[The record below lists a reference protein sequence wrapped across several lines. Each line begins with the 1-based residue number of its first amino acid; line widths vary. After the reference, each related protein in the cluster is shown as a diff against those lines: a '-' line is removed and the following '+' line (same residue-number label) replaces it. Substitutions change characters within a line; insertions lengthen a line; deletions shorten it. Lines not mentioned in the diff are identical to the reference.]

1 MIKIT
6 ASTGKEK
13 YITEIKTKK
22 HTIIADEPE
31 TVGGADLGFNPGE
44 LLAASLASC
53 TGITLKMYAERKSWN
68 LEESMIEV
76 TYDNDL
82 KDDEVTMSMSIRLFG
97 TLDETQRK
105 RLMEIANL
113 CPIHKMLE
121 KPISVHTTLKD

>member
-6 ASTGKEK
+6 TSTGKEK
-13 YITEIKTKK
+13 YKTEIKTEK
-22 HTIIADEPE
+22 HTMIADEPE

-44 LLAASLASC
+44 LLAAALASC
-53 TGITLKMYAERKSWN
+53 TGITLKMYAERKSWD

-82 KDDEVTMSMSIRLFG
+82 KGDEVTISMTIRLFG
-97 TLDETQRK
+97 TLDETQRS
-105 RLMEIANL
+105 RLLEIANL

-121 KPISVHTTLKD
+121 KPIVIQTTLKD